1 MRLAL
6 ISDIHEDVVNLQK
19 TLRAIEHEHCNE
31 IICLGDIVGF
41 SEQYYQ
47 HGSTRNAS
55 ECIRLVK
62 ENCTWIVPGNHDYHA
77 AKRIPYSNRGF
88 VYLNNW
94 YDLNEQEQDE
104 IGGSLVWLYN
114 DGELDAGLSD
124 DEIDWLRGLPEYLFI
139 NINNKPIL
147 LTHYIFPNTTGA
159 FRSYAVKRKEF
170 EQHKEFIKN
179 QEALYSFCG
188 HFHYSGMV
196 IASRRVKYKQFNRTS
211 KLKEFDSVI
220 IPSIVKSNYESG
232 FCIFDTNRLT
242 VTAKRI

>member
-19 TLRAIEHEHCNE
+19 TLRAIELEHCNE

-41 SEQYYQ
+41 SELYYQ
-47 HGSTRNAS
+47 HGNTRNAS

-88 VYLNNW
+88 VYPNNW

-104 IGGSLVWLYN
+104 TGGSLVWLYN

-124 DEIDWLRGLPEYLFI
+124 DEIDWLRGLPESLSVSI
-139 NINNKPIL
+139 DNKPIL

-159 FRSYAVKRKEF
+159 FRSYAAKRKEF
-170 EQHKEFIKN
+170 EQHKEFMKN

-188 HFHYSGMV
+188 HCHYSGMV
-196 IASRRVKYKQFNRTS
+196 IASRRVKYRQFNRTS
-211 KLKEFDSVI
+211 KLKEFDSVL

-232 FCIFDTNRLT
+232 FCIFDTNRLS